1 MKVILNKDVKDVGK
15 AGALV
20 DVSEGYARNFL
31 FPRKI
36 ATEATPSALKQWEEQ
51 KKAEQRREDRLK
63 AAAEDLAKVLEVA
76 KVVVT
81 AKSGEGGRLY
91 GTITAKEIAQAIQ
104 KQTGHEVDKR
114 KIDLADP
121 IKALGTHQFV
131 VKLHPQVAAKMKV
144 NVQEEA

>member
-1 MKVILNKDVKDVGK
+1 MKVILNKDVKDIGK

-31 FPRKI
+31 FPRKL
-36 ATEATPSALKQWEEQ
+36 ANEATPAAMKQWEEM
-51 KKAEQRREDRLK
+51 KKAEQRREERRK
-63 AAAEDLAKVLEVA
+63 AEAEELAKKLEEA

-91 GTITAKEIAQAIQ
+91 GTITAKEIAQAIS

-114 KIDLADP
+114 KIELADA
-121 IKALGTHQFV
+121 IKALGTFQFV
-131 VKLHPQVAAKMKV
+131 VKLHPQVAAKMRV
-144 NVQEEA
+144 TVQEE

>member
-36 ATEATPSALKQWEEQ
+36 AAEATPAALKQWEEM
-51 KKAEQRREDRLK
+51 KKAEQRKEDRLK
-63 AAAEDLAKVLEVA
+63 AAAEELAKVLEEA

-91 GTITAKEIAQAIQ
+91 GTITSKEIAQAIS

-114 KIDLADP
+114 KIELHDP
-121 IKALGTHQFV
+121 IKGLGIHAFM
-131 VKLHPQVAAKMKV
+131 VKLHPHVSAKMRV
-144 NVQEEA
+144 TVQEE